1 MSSEQIPTEPVRRD
15 RSGDLQCELTQRSC
29 CSPPRL
35 PLQQVDAPSFLAQHA
50 PHIDLTRL
58 TKTPRPHSHLTVILN
73 PSAGSRHAPQLW
85 TNLVRPI
92 LSHFLSSAQNN
103 SWLDWSGEVEGTRDA
118 RDGERIGREIAR
130 QAKEG
135 RKEVLLVFGGDGT
148 VHEVINGLLVRE
160 DGSVREGIEVE
171 LVLMCVRLLATPPCR
186 FSLLSISP
194 SFSVST
200 SRTLTHAQPS
210 RRSPTGTANA
220 LYYHLFPPESTSY
233 PPSSPLSPLYSLLS
247 FLCPAHS
254 STSSPHP
261 LPLALNALPTGKKVL
276 TTVVSSTA
284 LHACLLHTAERLR
297 DERPELEGTER
308 FKVAAREEAGRW
320 WDGRLILHHPRR
332 YDPSTKSW
340 VEQGE
345 EEVVRG
351 PFSYLVSSL
360 VSRFEQ
366 TFLVA
371 PFRSPLSPL
380 APVPGEASI
389 DVIAIRPLRR
399 RATRALV
406 ETGKEDQAR
415 EGFVGRLWEV
425 TGEIYDGGRHVDAM
439 YDDEGEEG
447 SEGKGK
453 SVVEVWRCE
462 GFEWVPVRPT
472 SRFLLSSLL

>member
-1 MSSEQIPTEPVRRD
+1 MSSEQIPTEP
-15 RSGDLQCELTQRSC
+15 
-29 CSPPRL
+29 
-35 PLQQVDAPSFLAQHA
+35 VDAPSFLAQHA

-85 TNLVRPI
+85 TNLVQPI
-92 LSHFLSSAQNN
+92 LSYFLSSARNT

-148 VHEVINGLLVRE
+148 VHEVINGLLMRE

-171 LVLMCVRLLATPPCR
+171 LVLILNIPYPDPCTISSTQPNRHRQRPLLPPLPARIRLLP
-186 FSLLSISP
+186 SL
-194 SFSVST
+194 F
-200 SRTLTHAQPS
+200 
-210 RRSPTGTANA
+210 
-220 LYYHLFPPESTSY
+220 
-233 PPSSPLSPLYSLLS
+233 PLSPLYSLLS

-297 DERPELEGTER
+297 HERPELEGTER

-462 GFEWVPVRPT
+462 GFEWVPDTQQSSPATDASQESSDSDSALKARLVCLDGSLHDLGPNGTLRVEALAGRGVRVWA
-472 SRFLLSSLL
+472 

>member
-1 MSSEQIPTEPVRRD
+1 MSSEQIPTEP
-15 RSGDLQCELTQRSC
+15 
-29 CSPPRL
+29 
-35 PLQQVDAPSFLAQHA
+35 VDAPSFLAQHA

-85 TNLVRPI
+85 TNLVQPI
-92 LSHFLSSAQNN
+92 LSYFLSSARNT

-148 VHEVINGLLVRE
+148 VHEVINGLLMRE

-171 LVLMCVRLLATPPCR
+171 LVL
-186 FSLLSISP
+186 I
-194 SFSVST
+194 
-200 SRTLTHAQPS
+200 
-210 RRSPTGTANA
+210 PTGTANA
-220 LYYHLFPPESTSY
+220 LYYHLFPPESASY

-297 DERPELEGTER
+297 HERPELEGTER

-462 GFEWVPVRPT
+462 GFEWVPDTQQSSPATDASQESSDSDSALKARLVCLDGSLHDLGPNGTLRVEALAGRGVRVWA
-472 SRFLLSSLL
+472 